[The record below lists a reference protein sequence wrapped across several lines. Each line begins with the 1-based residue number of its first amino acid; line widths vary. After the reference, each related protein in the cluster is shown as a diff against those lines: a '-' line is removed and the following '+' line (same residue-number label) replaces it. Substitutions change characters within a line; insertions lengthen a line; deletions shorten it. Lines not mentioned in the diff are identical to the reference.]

1 MSGVTM
7 DGRAD
12 TADHGSTGLRPL
24 RRANLRDEVKAALR
38 AAVISGEMEP
48 GVVYSAPQLSQTF
61 GVSATPVREA
71 MLDLVREGLV
81 VSLPNKG
88 FRVTEMSETDLDEL
102 AQLRALIEPPTIRTV
117 VPLVPAE
124 DVGPLRGLAERI
136 VGAAQAGD
144 LVGYVAA
151 DTEFHL
157 ALLVYA
163 GNARLLALVAE
174 LRSQTRLTGLRTL
187 LDRGHLVESAHEHRV
202 IMDLVEARDAD
213 GAEDYLRRHIGHVRG
228 LWAGRAR

>member
-1 MSGVTM
+1 MSELIM
-7 DGRAD
+7 DGPGLVG
-12 TADHGSTGLRPL
+12 DHARSELRPV
-24 RRANLRDEVKAALR
+24 RRANLRDEVKSALR
-38 AAVISGEMEP
+38 AAIVSGEMEP

-102 AQLRALIEPPTIRTV
+102 AQLRVLLEPPTIRAV

-124 DVGPLRGLAERI
+124 DFGRLRGLAERI
-136 VGAAQAGD
+136 VDAAEAGD
-144 LVGYVAA
+144 LVRYVAG
-151 DTEFHL
+151 DTDFHL
-157 ALLVYA
+157 ALLGYA
-163 GNARLLALVAE
+163 QNARLLTLVAE
-174 LRSQTRLTGLRTL
+174 LRSQTRLTGLRAL
-187 LDRGHLVESAHEHRV
+187 LDRGRLVESALEHRV
-202 IMDLVEARDAD
+202 IMDLVEARDVA

-228 LWAGRAR
+228 LWAGRSR